1 MMSYSSNIMTQRS
14 TPKKVARPYKIPTPQ
29 NLANV
34 ALYYLQRFA
43 ASEASLRRVLE
54 NRLRRA
60 AMRIPEFAHDGAL
73 QNKLRFEIEN
83 IIAQHKKTGVINDV
97 QFAETKVH
105 SLRRQGR
112 SRRMIEQK
120 LAAKGL
126 KRSVIVT
133 ALEEH
138 AEDTPPEEVEFK
150 AALALAKKRRFG
162 PFRQK
167 PADEDRR
174 RKEFAALA
182 RAGFSSAIAKRVLQ
196 CEAPED
202 WE

>member
-1 MMSYSSNIMTQRS
+1 MK
-14 TPKKVARPYKIPTPQ
+14 PKRPFKAPTPQ
-29 NLANV
+29 NLTNV

-60 AMRIPEFAHDGAL
+60 AMRIPEFAQDAAL
-73 QNKLRFEIEN
+73 QSKLRFEIEN
-83 IIAQHKKTGVINDV
+83 IIERHKKTGALNDAA
-97 QFAETKVH
+97 FAETKVN

-133 ALEEH
+133 ALDEH
-138 AEDTPPEEVEFK
+138 ADDTPPEEVEFN
-150 AALALAKKRRFG
+150 AALALAKKRRLG
-162 PFRQK
+162 KFRQK
-167 PADEDRR
+167 PADEDRA
-174 RKEFAALA
+174 RKEFATLA

-196 CEAPED
+196 SDIDED